1 MQCPCAKLRLS
12 GSKSGRCF
20 LHQNFL
26 PTPQL
31 GRSPSP
37 IIGIFL
43 KLDANSFL
51 VNARLAGEKSEDPK
65 FPKIQYPSNEEC
77 ALCKTA
83 DDFEMEETLKYLDY
97 RYSKE
102 NLVLADGEKMVD
114 NSRMEDDSDE
124 VVEAIIEKPK

>member
-1 MQCPCAKLRLS
+1 MICFKI
-12 GSKSGRCF
+12 SKILVSQMTFDQVNCF
-20 LHQNFL
+20 WWLLFF
-26 PTPQL
+26 TF
-31 GRSPSP
+31 SV
-37 IIGIFL
+37 FV
-43 KLDANSFL
+43 KLDINSFI

-65 FPKIQYPSNEEC
+65 FPKIQYPSNDEC

-114 NSRMEDDSDE
+114 NSRMEDDADE